1 MLTKFSSQ
9 GVVVRCTLRG
19 HDGRSVNLSPQ
30 RTLHAMLFARFPRVH
45 TRGTLR
51 LVYSRKSAPL
61 LPPRRAARRP
71 SCPRNIRDDNRMT
84 LVQLSQRGRET
95 IRIPIKKCLI
105 LCYVRSPLSVRTVFS
120 FLICINVPYPK
131 GALKMDSGTKSI
143 RDIRW

>member
-1 MLTKFSSQ
+1 MYIAGARWKE
-9 GVVVRCTLRG
+9 R
-19 HDGRSVNLSPQ
+19 HPYPQ
-30 RTLHAMLFARFPRVH
+30 RALHVMLFARFPRVH

-51 LVYSRKSAPL
+51 LVYSRKSAP
-61 LPPRRAARRP
+61 PPPLRHAARRRP

-84 LVQLSQRGRET
+84 LVQLSRRGRET